1 MMTTDEI
8 LEQLPFS
15 DPYLFVDELH
25 YVHEEG
31 ASGSYTFR
39 QDLSFY
45 QGHFKDAPVTPGAI
59 LIEVMAQIG
68 GSSLGIY
75 LSCQKNGGPNA
86 AQLCLASSYEAAFFL
101 PVFPG
106 ERVTVVSE
114 KVYFRFNKLKFKVSM
129 VNSAGKTICKGVFT
143 GMIKAKDDEK

>member
-1 MMTTDEI
+1 MSITANI
-8 LEQLPFS
+8 LQQLPFS
-15 DPYLFVDELH
+15 EPYLFVDELH
-25 YVHEEG
+25 YVNDEG

-39 QDLSFY
+39 RDLPFY

-75 LSCQKNGGPNA
+75 LSSQENGGQNPP
-86 AQLCLASSYEAAFFL
+86 QLCLASSYEASFFL
-101 PVFPG
+101 PVYPG

-114 KVYFRFNKLKFKVSM
+114 KVYFRFNKLKFKVQM
-129 VNSAGKTICKGVFT
+129 VNSSGSIICRGVFT
-143 GMIKAKDDEK
+143 GMLKAR